1 MRPVP
6 RKLASLLVA
15 FVLACLVWYANAL
28 ERRERISERELE
40 TSLTL
45 VNVPSEMVI
54 TSEVPRSLTLRVRGP
69 LKLLRSLSA
78 TEVGVVLDLRGAR
91 EGENDLAVEARNVQ
105 VPVLV
110 EVLAVSPAQVPL
122 WLERLV
128 QRRIPVRPKV
138 AGLPGGGL
146 EVKEVAVEP
155 PLALVSGPRAQLERI
170 PGLTT
175 DPLDVEGAA
184 GPVEALVAVRS
195 PHPLVRVLEPLAVRV
210 VVRVGAPANQ
220 APPGGR

>member
-1 MRPVP
+1 MRPLP
-6 RKLASLLVA
+6 RKLASLGVA

-28 ERRERISERELE
+28 ERRERISEREIE

-45 VNVPSEMVI
+45 VNVPSEMVV
-54 TSEVPRSLTLRVRGP
+54 TSEVPRSMTLRVRGP

-78 TEVGVVLDLRGAR
+78 AEVGVVLDLRGAR
-91 EGENDLAVEARNVQ
+91 EGENDLPVEARNVQ
-105 VPVLV
+105 VPALV

-128 QRRIPVRPKV
+128 QRRIPVRPRL
-138 AGLPGGGL
+138 AGLPAEGL
-146 EVKEVAVEP
+146 EIQEVVVEP
-155 PLALVSGPRAQLERI
+155 AVALVSGPRAQLERI

-175 DPLDVEGAA
+175 DPLDVDGAS

-195 PHPLVRVLEPLAVRV
+195 PHPLVRVIDPLAVRV
-210 VVRVGAPANQ
+210 VARVGPAANRPHQ
-220 APPGGR
+220 GGR

>member
-1 MRPVP
+1 MRPLP
-6 RKLASLLVA
+6 RKLASLAVA
-15 FVLACLVWYANAL
+15 FGLACLVWYANAL

-45 VNVPSEMVI
+45 VNVPSEMVV

-69 LKLLRSLSA
+69 LKVLRSLNA
-78 TEVGVVLDLRGAR
+78 AEVGVVLDLRGAR
-91 EGENDLAVEARNVQ
+91 EGENDLAVETRNVQ
-105 VPVLV
+105 VPALV

-128 QRRIPVRPKV
+128 QRRIPVRPRV
-138 AGLPGGGL
+138 TGVPGQGL
-146 EVKEVAVEP
+146 EVKEVTVEP
-155 PLALVSGPRAQLERI
+155 SVVLVSGPRAQLERI

-175 DPLDVEGAA
+175 DPLDVDGAA

-195 PHPLVRVLEPLAVRV
+195 PHPLVRVIEPLAVRV
-210 VVRVGAPANQ
+210 VVRLEPPTDRP
-220 APPGGR
+220 PPGGR